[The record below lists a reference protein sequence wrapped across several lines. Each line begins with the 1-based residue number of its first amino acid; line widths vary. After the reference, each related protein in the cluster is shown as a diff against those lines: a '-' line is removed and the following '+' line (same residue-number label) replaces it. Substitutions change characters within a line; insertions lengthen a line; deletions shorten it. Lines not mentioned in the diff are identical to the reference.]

1 MEEVF
6 NVLPS
11 LIKEK
16 LMIHFTD
23 FNHVEELRL
32 RIGRPVEVISDNH
45 SIFLPYIL
53 TEEDGEQILGKLSQF
68 SIYTIEEELKKGY
81 ITIKG
86 GHRVGLAGRVVT
98 ENGNVKMIRDIS
110 SYNFRIAKEKVGI
123 ASPFIKYV
131 YEDRWKNT
139 MLIGP
144 PQAGKTTLLRDFARV
159 VSQGDRG
166 KGIKPQKVGVVDE
179 RSEIAGSVKGVPQ
192 YTFGERIDV
201 LDACPKAEGMMMLVR
216 SMSPHVILVD
226 EIGKKEDVDA
236 ILEAIFAGVQ
246 LIVTVHGYSLS
257 EIKKRP
263 SLQPLFQ
270 HGGFDCFIEI
280 ANNPHPGT
288 VTDIKNRDST
298 SLLTSR
304 VVLR

>member
-6 NVLPS
+6 NVLPTMMR
-11 LIKEK
+11 EK
-16 LMIHFTD
+16 LILSFS
-23 FNHVEELRL
+23 NLNEVEELRL
-32 RIGRPVEVISDNH
+32 RVSRPVEVIANNH
-45 SIFLPYIL
+45 STFLPYIV
-53 TEEDGEQILGKLSQF
+53 TEEDGSQILGKLSQF

-98 ENGNVKMIRDIS
+98 ENGMVKMIRDIS

-123 ASPFIKYV
+123 ASPFVKYL
-131 YEDRWKNT
+131 YDGRWKNT

-159 VSQGDRG
+159 VSQGDHAR
-166 KGIKPQKVGVVDE
+166 GIKPQKVGIVDE

-216 SMSPHVILVD
+216 SMSPHIILVD

-246 LIVTVHGYSLS
+246 LIVTVHGYSLE
-257 EIKKRP
+257 EIRKRP

-270 HGGFDCFIEI
+270 NGTFERFIEI
-280 ANNPHPGT
+280 SNHPRPGN
-288 VTDIKNRDST
+288 VTDIKNRKNI
-298 SLLTSR
+298 SLFSQK
-304 VVLR
+304 VVY

>member
-6 NVLPS
+6 NILPA
-11 LIKEK
+11 LLKEK
-16 LMIHFTD
+16 LISTYSGL
-23 FNHVEELRL
+23 NEVEELRL
-32 RIGRPVEVISDNH
+32 RIQRPVEVIANNQST
-45 SIFLPYIL
+45 FLPYIL
-53 TEEDGEQILGKLSQF
+53 SEEEGNQILGKLSQF

-98 ENGNVKMIRDIS
+98 ENGMVKMIRDIS

-123 ASPFIKYV
+123 ASPYIQSV
-131 YEDRWKNT
+131 YEGRWKNT

-159 VSQGDRG
+159 VSQGDVVRR
-166 KGIKPQKVGVVDE
+166 IKPQKVGIVDE
-179 RSEIAGSVKGVPQ
+179 RSEIAGCVKGVPQ

-246 LIVTVHGYSLS
+246 LIVTVHGYSLE
-257 EIKKRP
+257 EIRKRP
-263 SLQPLFQ
+263 SLQPLF
-270 HGGFDCFIEI
+270 HNGTFDRFIEI
-280 ANNPHPGT
+280 SNSPNPGT
-288 VTDIKNRDST
+288 VTDIKNRNGVSVH
-298 SLLTSR
+298 SSK
-304 VVLR
+304 VVL

>member
-6 NVLPS
+6 NVLPTM
-11 LIKEK
+11 LREK
-16 LMIHFTD
+16 LILSFSD
-23 FNHVEELRL
+23 LNEVEELRL
-32 RIGRPVEVISDNH
+32 RVSRPVEVIANNH
-45 SIFLPYIL
+45 STFLPYIL
-53 TEEDGEQILGKLSQF
+53 TEEDGSQILGKLSQF

-98 ENGNVKMIRDIS
+98 ENGMVKMIRDIS

-123 ASPFIKYV
+123 ASPFVKYL
-131 YEDRWKNT
+131 YDGRWKNT

-159 VSQGDRG
+159 VSQGDHFR
-166 KGIKPQKVGVVDE
+166 GIKPQKVGIVDE

-216 SMSPHVILVD
+216 SMSPHIILVD

-246 LIVTVHGYSLS
+246 LIVTVHGYSLE
-257 EIKKRP
+257 EIRKRP

-270 HGGFDCFIEI
+270 NGTFERFIEI
-280 ANNPHPGT
+280 SNHPRPGN
-288 VTDIKNRDST
+288 VTDIKNRKNI
-298 SLLTSR
+298 SLFSEKA
-304 VVLR
+304 VY

>member
-6 NVLPS
+6 NVLPTM
-11 LIKEK
+11 LKEK
-16 LMIHFTD
+16 LIISFSD
-23 FNHVEELRL
+23 LNEVEELRL
-32 RIGRPVEVISDNH
+32 RVSRPVEVIANNQST
-45 SIFLPYIL
+45 FLPYIV
-53 TEEDGEQILGKLSQF
+53 TEEDGSQILGKLSQF

-98 ENGNVKMIRDIS
+98 ENGMVKMIRDIS

-123 ASPFIKYV
+123 ASPFVKYL
-131 YEDRWKNT
+131 YDGRWKNT

-159 VSQGDRG
+159 VSQGDHVR
-166 KGIKPQKVGVVDE
+166 GIKPQKVGIVDE

-216 SMSPHVILVD
+216 SMSPHIILVD

-246 LIVTVHGYSLS
+246 LIVTVHGYSLE
-257 EIKKRP
+257 EIRKRP

-270 HGGFDCFIEI
+270 NGTFERFIEI
-280 ANNPHPGT
+280 SNYPRPGNI
-288 VTDIKNRDST
+288 TDIKNRKNI
-298 SLLTSR
+298 SLFSQKA
-304 VVLR
+304 VY

>member
-6 NVLPS
+6 NVLPT

-16 LMIHFTD
+16 LQRSYGDLHQ
-23 FNHVEELRL
+23 VEELRL
-32 RIGRPVEVISDNH
+32 RIGRPVEVISNNQ
-45 SIFLPYIL
+45 SNFIPYIL
-53 TEEDGEQILGKLSQF
+53 TEEEGGQILGKLSQF

-98 ENGNVKMIRDIS
+98 ENGMVKMIRDIS

-123 ASPFIKYV
+123 ASPFVKYV
-131 YEDRWKNT
+131 YEGRWKNT

-159 VSQGDRG
+159 VSQGDVIRG
-166 KGIKPQKVGVVDE
+166 IRPGKVGIVDE

-236 ILEAIFAGVQ
+236 ILEAIYAGVQ
-246 LIVTVHGYSLS
+246 LIVTVHGYSLE
-257 EIKKRP
+257 EIRKRP
-263 SLQPLFQ
+263 SLLPLFQ
-270 HGGFDCFIEI
+270 NGTFERFIEI
-280 ANNPHPGT
+280 SNFPSPGT
-288 VTDIKNRDST
+288 VTDIKNKDCI
-298 SLLTSR
+298 SLFHPR
-304 VVLR
+304 AVL

>member
-6 NVLPS
+6 NVLPT

-16 LMIHFTD
+16 LQRSYGDLHQ
-23 FNHVEELRL
+23 VEELRL
-32 RIGRPVEVISDNH
+32 RVGRPVEVIANNQSNF
-45 SIFLPYIL
+45 IPYIL
-53 TEEDGEQILGKLSQF
+53 TEEEGGQILGKLSQF

-98 ENGNVKMIRDIS
+98 ENGMVKMIRDIS

-123 ASPFIKYV
+123 ASPFVKYV
-131 YEDRWKNT
+131 YERRWKNT

-159 VSQGDRG
+159 VSQGDAIRG
-166 KGIKPQKVGVVDE
+166 IRPLKVGIVDE

-246 LIVTVHGYSLS
+246 LIVTVHGYSLE
-257 EIKKRP
+257 EIRKRP
-263 SLQPLFQ
+263 SLLPLFQ
-270 HGGFDCFIEI
+270 NGTFERFIEI
-280 ANNPHPGT
+280 SNYPSPGT
-288 VTDIKNRDST
+288 VTDIKNKDCT
-298 SLLTSR
+298 SLFHSR
-304 VVLR
+304 AVL

>member
-6 NVLPS
+6 NVLPTM
-11 LIKEK
+11 LKEK
-16 LMIHFTD
+16 LILSFSD
-23 FNHVEELRL
+23 LNEVEELRI
-32 RIGRPVEVISDNH
+32 RVSRPVEVIANNH
-45 SIFLPYIL
+45 STFLPYIV
-53 TEEDGEQILGKLSQF
+53 TEEDGSQILGKLSQF

-98 ENGNVKMIRDIS
+98 ENGMVKMIRDIS

-123 ASPFIKYV
+123 ASPFVKYL
-131 YEDRWKNT
+131 YDGRWKNT

-159 VSQGDRG
+159 VSQGDYVR
-166 KGIKPQKVGVVDE
+166 GIKPQKVGIVDE

-216 SMSPHVILVD
+216 SMSPHIILVD

-246 LIVTVHGYSLS
+246 LIVTVHGYSLE
-257 EIKKRP
+257 EIRKRP

-270 HGGFDCFIEI
+270 NGTFERFIEI
-280 ANNPHPGT
+280 SNHPRPGN
-288 VTDIKNRDST
+288 VTDIKNRKNI
-298 SLLTSR
+298 SLFSQK
-304 VVLR
+304 VVY

>member
-6 NVLPS
+6 NILPS

-16 LMIHFTD
+16 IMLTCRNLDQI
-23 FNHVEELRL
+23 EELRL
-32 RIGRPVEVISDNH
+32 RIHRPIEVIANSQ
-45 SIFLPYIL
+45 STFLPYIVS
-53 TEEDGEQILGKLSQF
+53 EEEGAQILGKLSQF

-98 ENGNVKMIRDIS
+98 ENGMVKMIRDVS
-110 SYNFRIAKEKVGI
+110 SYNFRIAKEKLGI
-123 ASPFIKYV
+123 ANPFIKYIN
-131 YEDRWKNT
+131 DGNWKNT
-139 MLIGP
+139 MLIGA

-159 VSQGDRG
+159 VSLGDYTR
-166 KGIKPQKVGVVDE
+166 GIKPLKVGIVDE

-216 SMSPHVILVD
+216 SMSPNVILVD

-246 LIVTVHGYSLS
+246 LIVTVHGYSL
-257 EIKKRP
+257 EEVRKRP

-270 HGGFDCFIEI
+270 HGTFDRFIEI
-280 ANNPHPGT
+280 SNNPLPGT
-288 VTDIKNRDST
+288 VTDIKYVNGA
-298 SLLTSR
+298 SLFSSK
-304 VVLR
+304 VVLK

>member
-6 NVLPS
+6 NVLPTM
-11 LIKEK
+11 LKEK
-16 LMIHFTD
+16 LILSFS
-23 FNHVEELRL
+23 NLNQVEELRL
-32 RIGRPVEVISDNH
+32 RVSRPVEVIANNH
-45 SIFLPYIL
+45 STFLPYIV
-53 TEEDGEQILGKLSQF
+53 TEEDGNQILGKLSQF

-98 ENGNVKMIRDIS
+98 ENGMVKMIRDIS

-123 ASPFIKYV
+123 ASPFIKYL
-131 YEDRWKNT
+131 YEGRWKNT

-159 VSQGDRG
+159 VSQGDGMR
-166 KGIKPQKVGVVDE
+166 GIKPQKVGIVDE

-246 LIVTVHGYSLS
+246 LIVTVHGYSLD
-257 EIKKRP
+257 EIRNRP

-270 HGGFDCFIEI
+270 NGTFERFIEI
-280 ANNPHPGT
+280 SNNPLPGN
-288 VTDIKNRDST
+288 VTDIKNRKSM
-298 SLLTSR
+298 SLFSQKA
-304 VVLR
+304 VY